1 MPINAPGGKGYRNS
15 GAANRGIVVS
25 HSRGWKL
32 DAPAAT
38 GLVPTNLARH
48 LREVER
54 CIEAVRERSGF
65 ENLTSAGHVTPD
77 HVMAVVGGAAKN
89 GRPAGNSAP
98 SAAAGW
104 GRGREAPGVGTGDGR
119 RPFLVTPGTF
129 EKRECGAAALA
140 FFESFRLRVP

>member
-1 MPINAPGGKGYRNS
+1 MGRCLESTA
-15 GAANRGIVVS
+15 
-25 HSRGWKL
+25 
-32 DAPAAT
+32 DT
-38 GLVPTNLARH
+38 GLVPTNFAQD
-48 LREVER
+48 LREVHR
-54 CIEAVRERSGF
+54 FVRAVRERGGF